1 MFPKYALYS
10 SSNLLNNNISL
21 VTGYHATWYF
31 IVLMVNAGQSIP
43 GIVSQQF
50 PMVRV
55 ITGYFSA
62 VGIHFFVFRVI
73 LYLSPGRKRLE
84 NRRKLQTLTKLCHS
98 RLLIEGLYEYRVPG
112 IHYAGIAFGFFFF
125 FLFFFVSLSLFQILD
140 ELWPQVSPLFP
151 PGTTCLQ
158 FLSRIGFSVP
168 AARRLSS
175 NVAIYHNSRFRAF
188 R

>member
-125 FLFFFVSLSLFQILD
+125 FPFFFCLTFTFPDSGRAVASGVA
-140 ELWPQVSPLFP
+140 PFP
-151 PGTTCLQ
+151 PRYDVPSVSIAHRVQRSRCSST
-158 FLSRIGFSVP
+158 FLECCYIS
-168 AARRLSS
+168 
-175 NVAIYHNSRFRAF
+175 
-188 R
+188 